1 MNGTS
6 SKEQIKRT
14 AALQLAPLSTIGE
27 AIPLLE
33 LRLFIYNDEAFICE

>member
-1 MNGTS
+1 VNGTS

-14 AALQLAPLSTIGE
+14 AKLQQIPLFTHEE
-27 AIPLLE
+27 ATPLLE